1 MILLLAL
8 ACTGAPADKD
18 TAAPDTAADTDTDTD
33 TDADTDTDPNV
44 DTAPVDLDGDG
55 YAADVDCNDT
65 NVAVYPGA
73 PELWNERDDDC
84 DGLVDADGAWSGSM
98 QMAASAV
105 YEGRR
110 YDFSLRCP
118 YAGTRTL
125 GQLAFTITCTP
136 DPEDVDAQR
145 LLGETLIVTP
155 KDTDVTG
162 AAWADD
168 VEFTSANGWDSDGEG
183 TITWSSFSDAAVA
196 VQMSGVSLAASG
208 SGDIARE

>member
-1 MILLLAL
+1 
-8 ACTGAPADKD
+8 
-18 TAAPDTAADTDTDTD
+18 
-33 TDADTDTDPNV
+33 
-44 DTAPVDLDGDG
+44 
-55 YAADVDCNDT
+55 
-65 NVAVYPGA
+65 
-73 PELWNERDDDC
+73 
-84 DGLVDADGAWSGSM
+84 
-98 QMAASAV
+98 MAASAV

-155 KDTDVTG
+155 MDTDVTG

-168 VEFTSANGWDSDGEG
+168 IEFTSANGWDSDGEG